1 MSPSLKAQNEFLG
14 EVCYMRI
21 IFSTTVEVWD
31 FQILYF
37 GLKIILHKYEKY
49 HANFRWPFQR

>member
-1 MSPSLKAQNEFLG
+1 MSPSLKAQNKFLG

-21 IFSTTVEVWD
+21 IFSTMVEVSD

-37 GLKIILHKYEKY
+37 GPKIMLHKYEE
-49 HANFRWPFQR
+49 